1 MIKEMK
7 VISDIPKIIIDV
19 VKTGIETIRNGDN
32 EIKIFELSTMAD
44 FKDLCAKKDVGISI
58 VKNTDKY
65 DSIIS
70 YFGLGLYMEMRDMKH
85 IEKAEV
91 YYVRLTKEE
100 SIKFQNKLKEYNKT
114 HDLRIWLE

>member
-1 MIKEMK
+1 MTLNTKRPLSGNSVAK
-7 VISDIPKIIIDV
+7 PKIRL
-19 VKTGIETIRNGDN
+19 GQTILRP
-32 EIKIFELSTMAD
+32 A
-44 FKDLCAKKDVGISI
+44 
-58 VKNTDKY
+58 

-70 YFGLGLYMEMRDMKH
+70 YFGLGLYMEMKDMKH

-114 HDLRIWLE
+114 YDLRIWLE